1 LLDGLFSF
9 FSIAWQPLSLSY
21 CFRLREIAGTNSR
34 RAGFWCMA
42 ALRIIG
48 AGIALSLTLAVAA
61 DATAQ
66 SSQPDEGKR
75 NVRVIDMSAAN
86 AVTSDHTKWHSR
98 AIKPP
103 VEKNTAK
110 AETARTEAPP
120 EKPAK
125 KKVVRR
131 AAPSQNAYAAYAS
144 EPVRERSGFGLF
156 NW

>member
-1 LLDGLFSF
+1 
-9 FSIAWQPLSLSY
+9 
-21 CFRLREIAGTNSR
+21 
-34 RAGFWCMA
+34 MA

-48 AGIALSLTLAVAA
+48 VGIALSVTLAVAA

-66 SSQPDEGKR
+66 SSEPDAGKR
-75 NVRVIDMSAAN
+75 DVRVIDMSAAN
-86 AVTSDHTKWHSR
+86 AVTSDNTKWHSR

-103 VEKNTAK
+103 VEKNTVK
-110 AETARTEAPP
+110 AETARTEAPAS
-120 EKPAK
+120 KPAK

-144 EPVRERSGFGLF
+144 EPVPVRRGFGLF